1 MGLNGD
7 TARDGDGAR
16 ILVVDDEDSITQLLC
31 TALRYEGFET
41 ASAATGR
48 EALTQAAAFRPDLVL
63 LDVML
68 PDLDGF
74 EVHRRLT
81 GGSSDRLP
89 VVFLTAR
96 RETDDRIRG
105 LTIGA
110 DDYVVKPFSLEEL
123 IARVR
128 AVLRRTRAADE
139 PRRRMVF
146 EDLELDEETREVRRA
161 GRLIEL
167 TPTEFSLLRYLL
179 GPQQGPDPRPRLE
192 LRLRRRLERRRDLHQ
207 LPAQEDRPLGGAA
220 DPHDAR
226 LRLLAAP
233 APALRAR
240 CPSAP
245 AC

>member
-1 MGLNGD
+1 VGINGD
-7 TARDGDGAR
+7 ASRDGEGAR

-48 EALTQAAAFRPDLVL
+48 EALTQAASFRPDLVL

-81 GGSSDRLP
+81 GSSAERLP

-139 PRRRMVF
+139 PRRRLVF

-179 GPQQGPDPRPRLE
+179 SNAGRVLSKAQILDHVWNYDFGGDSNVVETYISYLRKKIDRSGEPLIHTMRGFGYS
-192 LRLRRRLERRRDLHQ
+192 LRLRPR
-207 LPAQEDRPLGGAA
+207 
-220 DPHDAR
+220 
-226 LRLLAAP
+226 
-233 APALRAR
+233 
-240 CPSAP
+240 
-245 AC
+245 

>member
-1 MGLNGD
+1 MGSD
-7 TARDGDGAR
+7 DAQAGAR

-41 ASAATGR
+41 ESAATGR
-48 EALTQAAAFRPDLVL
+48 EALTAAAAFRPDLVL

-81 GGSSDRLP
+81 GTSAERLP

-110 DDYVVKPFSLEEL
+110 DDYVTKPFSLEEL

-139 PRRRMVF
+139 DGRKRLVF
-146 EDLELDEETREVRRA
+146 EDLELDEDTREVRRA

-179 GPQQGPDPRPRLE
+179 SNAGRVLSKAQILDHVWNYDFGGDSNVVETYISYLRKKIDTSGEPLIQTMRGFGYS
-192 LRLRRRLERRRDLHQ
+192 LRLRPR
-207 LPAQEDRPLGGAA
+207 
-220 DPHDAR
+220 
-226 LRLLAAP
+226 
-233 APALRAR
+233 
-240 CPSAP
+240 
-245 AC
+245 

>member
-1 MGLNGD
+1 MGGD
-7 TARDGDGAR
+7 DAQAGAK

-41 ASAATGR
+41 ASAASGR
-48 EALTQAAAFRPDLVL
+48 EALTAAASFRPDLVL

-81 GGSSDRLP
+81 GGSAERMP

-96 RETDDRIRG
+96 RDTDDRIRG

-128 AVLRRTRAADE
+128 AVLRRTRAASE
-139 PRRRMVF
+139 ERTRLVF
-146 EDLELDEETREVRRA
+146 EDLELDEDTREVRRG

-179 GPQQGPDPRPRLE
+179 ANSGRVLSKAQILDHVWNYDFGGDSNVVETYISYLRKKIDRSGEPLIHTMRGFGYS
-192 LRLRRRLERRRDLHQ
+192 LRLRPR
-207 LPAQEDRPLGGAA
+207 
-220 DPHDAR
+220 
-226 LRLLAAP
+226 
-233 APALRAR
+233 
-240 CPSAP
+240 
-245 AC
+245 

>member
-1 MGLNGD
+1 MGSD
-7 TARDGDGAR
+7 DGQAGAR

-48 EALTQAAAFRPDLVL
+48 EALSAAASFRPDLVL

-81 GGSSDRLP
+81 GTSAERLP

-128 AVLRRTRAADE
+128 AVLRRTRAAGDE
-139 PRRRMVF
+139 ERKRLVF
-146 EDLELDEETREVRRA
+146 EDLELDEDTREVRRA

-179 GPQQGPDPRPRLE
+179 TNAGRVLSKAQILDHVWNYDFGGDSNVVETYISYLRKKIDPEGEPLIHTMRGFGYS
-192 LRLRRRLERRRDLHQ
+192 LRLRPR
-207 LPAQEDRPLGGAA
+207 
-220 DPHDAR
+220 
-226 LRLLAAP
+226 
-233 APALRAR
+233 
-240 CPSAP
+240 
-245 AC
+245 